1 MNNKS
6 EKLKSLIKGAKP
18 TFGTDPN
25 DPWSTKAGI
34 TEENLSED
42 ELLDRYMR
50 TRGINPKTASKI
62 SKIAASKTGDFN
74 KWKMQH
80 VSGGRLPVIKK
91 EEIDPGLTDVKGTVG
106 ATKRR
111 IQQLKTRKSLHKV
124 VKTPGLHKED
134 VYQDPLSATQTV
146 FDGANNTNDT
156 AYRTYKLIKKIQD
169 RKINEELYDHEKE
182 DKSVK
187 TYGKKPNHE
196 KSDKKDNV
204 GEKKPQAAAV
214 LSGGT
219 TLTGQ
224 KRDDIEIDPLMR
236 VRPGQPDPTK
246 DKDKDKDKKKQDN
259 KKDK

>member
-25 DPWSTKAGI
+25 DPWSAKAGI

-42 ELLDRYMR
+42 ELLNRYMR

-62 SKIAASKTGDFN
+62 SKISASKTGDFE
-74 KWKMQH
+74 KWKRDH
-80 VSGGRLPVIKK
+80 VSGGRLPMVKK
-91 EEIDPGLTDVKGTVG
+91 EEIDPGLTDVKGTIN
-106 ATKRR
+106 ATSRR
-111 IQQLKTRKSLHKV
+111 KKQLKMRKSLHTV
-124 VKTPGLHKED
+124 VTTPGLRKEAS
-134 VYQDPLSATQTV
+134 LS
-146 FDGANNTNDT
+146 DGA
-156 AYRTYKLIKKIQD
+156 KLIKQLHDNRIHED
-169 RKINEELYDHEKE
+169 LYDHEKE
-182 DKSVK
+182 DKSVA
-187 TYGKKPNHE
+187 TYGKKPKH
-196 KSDKKDNV
+196 DKTDPKESH

-214 LSGGT
+214 LSGGK

-224 KRDDIEIDPLMR
+224 KRDDIEIDPMMR